1 MLDEDILSSIEMIRD
16 SAQGI
21 TSTDDLTR
29 IRKLRYLTPG
39 FDRDSWSEM
48 CEMGWPAL
56 RIPEDQGGVGLGL
69 LPYAALAEELGR
81 GLVPE
86 PLIPAALAA
95 ALLQGEALDGQI
107 TGETLVIP
115 AWADRRGALLPD
127 QPLQVTDGK
136 LTAIKHYVPMP
147 EGADAFLVIGADSV
161 ALVAADAPGV
171 TVDTIP
177 TQDGGS
183 MATIRFDGAPC
194 TVWDADPVPALA
206 EATLATAAYLLGLM
220 QAALKM
226 TVAYLK
232 EREQFGKKIGNFQIL
247 QHMAVDM
254 ALEVEVTRASIEQAA
269 LQWDSEGPT
278 PAAYAAISRAKARA
292 STAAHKVTR
301 DAVQLHGGIGFTDEH
316 DVGLYLRKAMVQAA
330 SFGGAKQHRAN
341 FARLKPLNEE
351 A

>member
-1 MLDEDILSSIEMIRD
+1 MLDEELLSSIEMIRD

-21 TSTDDLTR
+21 ASADDLSR
-29 IRKLRYLTPG
+29 IRKLRWQTPG
-39 FDRDSWSEM
+39 FDRAIWSEM

-56 RIPEDQGGVGLGL
+56 RVPEDGGGVGLGL

-81 GLVPE
+81 GLLPE

-95 ALLQGEALDGQI
+95 ALLRGEALDSQI

-115 AWADRRGALLPD
+115 AWADRRGTLSPD
-127 QPLQVTDGK
+127 QPLQIEDGK
-136 LTAIKHYVPMP
+136 LTAIKHYVPMA
-147 EGADAFLVIGADSV
+147 EGADAFLVVGTDSV

-171 TVDTIP
+171 TVETIA

-183 MATIRFDGAPC
+183 MATIRFENAPC
-194 TVWDADPVPALA
+194 NAWDTDPAPALA
-206 EATLATAAYLLGLM
+206 EAALATAAYLLGLM
-220 QAALKM
+220 QTALKM

-269 LQWDSEGPT
+269 LQWDGEGPS
-278 PAAYAAISRAKARA
+278 PAAHAAISRAKARA
-292 STAAHKVTR
+292 SSAALKLTR

-316 DVGLYLRKAMVQAA
+316 DIGLMLRKAMVQAA
-330 SFGGAKQHRAN
+330 SFGGAKQHRAK
-341 FARLKPLNEE
+341 FARLKPLTEE